1 MANLRFSPGFMKQIS
16 SFGSDLFAQDPSDP
30 RMGGGGMAGML
41 TRSVGGLAG
50 RDMRTGQEKI
60 TQGMAEIAPDDPQR
74 MAKMYGLMIEHGKP
88 EQKIAALGKM
98 QELSQNQQNLQRVQ
112 RYRDSLIANAN
123 QAGLGEL
130 TPQIVN
136 ANETQLK
143 ELAKTIGERQVKL
156 ASRGDDDLATVRYMQ
171 ARGVSKLDLQANYGE
186 DLAKMPSLE
195 EMAKIADAED
205 QGDIKAFRDA
215 EGNIQTYATLGQK
228 IRVPEKQPDGTVKY
242 KYVNAT
248 EAGLSPAPNVI
259 QNISD
264 SETLDK
270 KLVEGQATRILED
283 FDKAKTATETLGLA
297 RQALEMLPY
306 VNTGIFAEG
315 ITNVQRIASLLGAPD
330 SVTGNAAASQAYFS
344 NRGREFAKFVKN
356 FGSGNGI
363 TEKDVQIAQEIV
375 GGERTLDE
383 RALEKIIKDSIIV
396 AENLMGRHNSQV
408 DRLVKRGSNVAAD
421 LVLPPVL
428 ELGFDPTEFGM
439 APKAEEG
446 QKTTADYLR
455 EAQGL

>member
-1 MANLRFSPGFMKQIS
+1 MGLLDKLGILDQYKMSPTEG
-16 SFGSDLFAQDPSDP
+16 P
-30 RMGGGGMAGML
+30 
-41 TRSVGGLAG
+41 GGLMIQASPFTRQAARFAG
-50 RDMRTGQEKI
+50 GALGTEMRSNSEI
-60 TQGMAEIAPDDPQR
+60 LRAELAKVDPNDPQR
-74 MAKMYGLMIEHGKP
+74 MAKMYGLLAQYGTP
-88 EQKIAALGKM
+88 EQKIAATGKL
-98 QELSQNQQNLQRVQ
+98 QELGQNQQELQRVQ
-112 RYRDSLIANAN
+112 RYRDSLTISAN
-123 QAGLGEL
+123 QSGLSEL
-130 TPQIVN
+130 IPQIVN

-156 ASRGDDDLATVRYMQ
+156 ASRGDDDLATVRYMKT
-171 ARGVSKLDLQANYGE
+171 RGVSKPDLQAQYGE
-186 DLAKMPSLE
+186 DLANMPSFD
-195 EMAKIADAED
+195 EMVKIADAED

-228 IRVPEKQPDGTVKY
+228 IRLPEKQPDGTVEY

-264 SETLDK
+264 SEALDK
-270 KLVEGQATRILED
+270 KLSEGQATRILED

-315 ITNVQRIASLLGAPD
+315 ITNVQRVASLLGAPD

-383 RALEKIIKDSIIV
+383 RALEKIIRDSIIV

-408 DRLVKRGSNVAAD
+408 DRLVKRGSSVAAD

-428 ELGFDPTEFGM
+428 ELGFDPTEFGLT
-439 APKAEEG
+439 PKVEEG

>member
-1 MANLRFSPGFMKQIS
+1 MGLLDKLGILDQYKMSPTEG
-16 SFGSDLFAQDPSDP
+16 P
-30 RMGGGGMAGML
+30 
-41 TRSVGGLAG
+41 GGLMIQASPFTRQAARFLG
-50 RDMRTGQEKI
+50 GALGTEMRSNSEI
-60 TQGMAEIAPDDPQR
+60 LRAELAKVDPNDPQR
-74 MAKMYGLMIEHGKP
+74 MAKMYGLLAQYGTP
-88 EQKIAALGKM
+88 EQKIAATGKL
-98 QELSQNQQNLQRVQ
+98 QELGQNQQELQRVQ
-112 RYRDSLIANAN
+112 RYRDSLTISAN
-123 QAGLGEL
+123 QSGLSEL
-130 TPQIVN
+130 IPQIVN

-143 ELAKTIGERQVKL
+143 ELAKIIGQRQVKL
-156 ASRGDDDLATVRYMQ
+156 ASRPDDDSATVSYMKT
-171 ARGVSKLDLQANYGE
+171 RGVSKPDLQAQYGE
-186 DLAKMPSLE
+186 DLANMPSFD
-195 EMAKIADAED
+195 EMVKIADAED

-228 IRVPEKQPDGTVKY
+228 IRLPEKQPDGTVEY

-264 SETLDK
+264 SEALDK
-270 KLVEGQATRILED
+270 KLSEGQATRILED

-315 ITNVQRIASLLGAPD
+315 ITNVQRVASLLGAPD

-383 RALEKIIKDSIIV
+383 RALEKIIRDSIIV

-408 DRLVKRGSNVAAD
+408 DRLVKRGSSVAAD

-428 ELGFDPTEFGM
+428 ELGFDPTEFGLT
-439 APKAEEG
+439 PKVEEG

>member
-1 MANLRFSPGFMKQIS
+1 MGLLERTGVLDRYKVSPTQGTSGLLTGQPALS
-16 SFGSDLFAQDPSDP
+16 PFAQQAA
-30 RMGGGGMAGML
+30 RQIGGALGM
-41 TRSVGGLAG
+41 
-50 RDMRTGQEKI
+50 DMRTPNEKL
-60 TQGMAEIAPDDPQR
+60 TQGLSQIDPNDPQK
-74 MAKMYGLMIEHGKP
+74 MAKMYGLMVQFGTP
-88 EQKIAALGKM
+88 EQKIAATQKL
-98 QELSQNQQNLQRVQ
+98 QELGQNQQELQRVQ
-112 RYRDSLIANAN
+112 RYRDSLTISAN
-123 QAGLGEL
+123 QAGLSEL
-130 TPQIVN
+130 IPQIVN

-143 ELAKTIGERQVKL
+143 ELAKIIGERQVKL
-156 ASRGDDDLATVRYMQ
+156 ASRPDDDSATVSYMKT
-171 ARGVSKLDLQANYGE
+171 RGVSKPDLQAQYGE
-186 DLAKMPSLE
+186 DLANMPSFD
-195 EMAKIADAED
+195 EMVKIADAED

-228 IRVPEKQPDGTVKY
+228 IRLPEKQPDGTVEY

-264 SETLDK
+264 SEALDK
-270 KLVEGQATRILED
+270 KLSEGQATRILED

-306 VNTGIFAEG
+306 VNTGLLGEG
-315 ITNVQRIASLLGAPD
+315 ITNVQRVAELLGAPD
-330 SVTGNAAASQAYFS
+330 SITGNAAASQAYFS

-383 RALEKIIKDSIIV
+383 RALEKIIRDSIIV

-408 DRLVKRGSNVAAD
+408 DRLVKQGSKVAGD

-428 ELGFDPTEFGM
+428 ELGFDPAEFGM
-439 APKAEEG
+439 VPIAETD

>member
-1 MANLRFSPGFMKQIS
+1 MGLLDKLGILDQYKMSPTEG
-16 SFGSDLFAQDPSDP
+16 P
-30 RMGGGGMAGML
+30 
-41 TRSVGGLAG
+41 GGLMIQASPFTRQAARFLG
-50 RDMRTGQEKI
+50 GALGTEMRSNSEI
-60 TQGMAEIAPDDPQR
+60 LRAELAKVDPNDPQR
-74 MAKMYGLMIEHGKP
+74 MAKMYGLLAQYGTP
-88 EQKIAALGKM
+88 EQKIAATGKL
-98 QELSQNQQNLQRVQ
+98 QELGQNQQELQRVQ
-112 RYRDSLIANAN
+112 RYRDSLTISAN
-123 QAGLGEL
+123 QSGLSEL
-130 TPQIVN
+130 IPQIVN

-156 ASRGDDDLATVRYMQ
+156 ASRGDDDLATVRYMKT
-171 ARGVSKLDLQANYGE
+171 RGVSKPDLQAQYGE
-186 DLAKMPSLE
+186 DLANMPSFD
-195 EMAKIADAED
+195 EMVKIADAED

-228 IRVPEKQPDGTVKY
+228 IRLPEKQPDGTVEY

-264 SETLDK
+264 SEALDK
-270 KLVEGQATRILED
+270 KLSEGQATRILED

-315 ITNVQRIASLLGAPD
+315 ITNVQRVASLLGAPD

-383 RALEKIIKDSIIV
+383 RALEKIIRDSIIV

-408 DRLVKRGSNVAAD
+408 DRLVKRGSSVAAD

-428 ELGFDPTEFGM
+428 ELGFDPTEFGLT
-439 APKAEEG
+439 PKVEEG

>member
-1 MANLRFSPGFMKQIS
+1 MGLLDRIGAFERYKVSPTQGTSGLMTGAGRPMS
-16 SFGSDLFAQDPSDP
+16 PFAQQAA
-30 RMGGGGMAGML
+30 RNIGGALGM
-41 TRSVGGLAG
+41 
-50 RDMRTGQEKI
+50 DMRTPNEKLQ
-60 TQGMAEIAPDDPQR
+60 QGLSAIDPNDPQK
-74 MAKMYGLMIEHGKP
+74 MAKMYGLLAQFGTP
-88 EQKIAALGKM
+88 EQRIAATGKM
-98 QELSQNQQNLQRVQ
+98 QELAQNQQNLQRVQ

-171 ARGVSKLDLQANYGE
+171 TRGVTKPDLQTQFGE
-186 DLAKMPSLE
+186 DLADMPSLD
-195 EMAKIADAED
+195 EMIKIADAED

-228 IRVPEKQPDGTVKY
+228 IRVPETQPDGTVEY

-264 SETLDK
+264 SEALDK
-270 KLVEGQATRILED
+270 KLAEGQATRILED

-315 ITNVQRIASLLGAPD
+315 ITNVQRVAALLGAPD
-330 SVTGNAAASQAYFS
+330 SITGNAAASQAYFS

-363 TEKDVQIAQEIV
+363 TEKDVKIAQQIVAGEI
-375 GGERTLDE
+375 ELDE
-383 RALEKIIKDSIIV
+383 RALEQIIRDSITIS
-396 AENLMGRHNSQV
+396 ENLIGRHNSQV
-408 DRLVKRGSNVAAD
+408 DRLVKRGSSVAGD

-439 APKAEEG
+439 ATVAEPG
-446 QKTTADYLR
+446 QKTTTDYLR
-455 EAQGL
+455 EAEGL

>member
-1 MANLRFSPGFMKQIS
+1 MSIFDMRGINPLTVSPTQGVS
-16 SFGSDLFAQDPSDP
+16 
-30 RMGGGGMAGML
+30 GML
-41 TRSVGGLAG
+41 TSQQAGVNPAVQLATRSIGGLLG
-50 RDMRTGQEKI
+50 VDMRTPQEKL
-60 TQGMAEIAPDDPQR
+60 TQELAKVDPNDPQK
-74 MAKMYGLMIEHGKP
+74 MAKMYGLMVQFGTP
-88 EQKIAALGKM
+88 EQKIAATQKLQELAQQKASAQQQERYRQSLINTADSIGMGDLTAQITNASVDELRDLGK
-98 QELSQNQQNLQRVQ
+98 EIGKR
-112 RYRDSLIANAN
+112 
-123 QAGLGEL
+123 
-130 TPQIVN
+130 QI
-136 ANETQLK
+136 Q
-143 ELAKTIGERQVKL
+143 L
-156 ASRGDDDLATVRYMQ
+156 ASRGDDDKATISYMQ
-171 ARGVSKLDLQANYGE
+171 TRGVSKPDLQAQYGNN
-186 DLAKMPSLE
+186 LADMPSLD
-195 EMAKIADAED
+195 EMVKIADAEN

-228 IRVPEKQPDGTVKY
+228 IRVPERQSDGTVEY
-242 KYVNAT
+242 NYVNAT

-264 SETLDK
+264 SEALDK
-270 KLVEGQATRILED
+270 KLTEGQAERILED

-306 VNTGIFAEG
+306 VNTGLFGEG
-315 ITNVQRIASLLGAPD
+315 ITNVQRVAELLGAPD
-330 SVTGNAAASQAYFS
+330 SITGNAAASQAYFS

-383 RALEKIIKDSIIV
+383 RALEKIIRDSIIV

-408 DRLVKRGSNVAAD
+408 DRLVKQGSNVAGD

-428 ELGFDPTEFGM
+428 ELGFDPAEFGM
-439 APKAEEG
+439 APIAEPD

>member
-1 MANLRFSPGFMKQIS
+1 MGLLDKLGILDQYKMSPTEG
-16 SFGSDLFAQDPSDP
+16 P
-30 RMGGGGMAGML
+30 
-41 TRSVGGLAG
+41 GGLMVQASPFTRQAARFAG
-50 RDMRTGQEKI
+50 GALGTEMRSNSEI
-60 TQGMAEIAPDDPQR
+60 LRAELAKVDPNDPQR
-74 MAKMYGLMIEHGKP
+74 MAKMYGLLAQYGTP
-88 EQKIAALGKM
+88 EQKIAATGKL
-98 QELSQNQQNLQRVQ
+98 QELGQNQQELQRVQ
-112 RYRDSLIANAN
+112 RYRDSLTISAN
-123 QAGLGEL
+123 QSGLSEL
-130 TPQIVN
+130 IPQIVN

-156 ASRGDDDLATVRYMQ
+156 ASRGDDDSATVSYMKT
-171 ARGVSKLDLQANYGE
+171 RGVSKPDLQAQYGE
-186 DLAKMPSLE
+186 DLADMPSFD
-195 EMAKIADAED
+195 EMVKIADAED
-205 QGDIKAFRDA
+205 QGDIKAFKDA

-228 IRVPEKQPDGTVKY
+228 IRLPEKQPDGTVEY

-264 SETLDK
+264 SEALDK
-270 KLVEGQATRILED
+270 KLSEGQAEIILKD

-315 ITNVQRIASLLGAPD
+315 ITNVQRVASLLGAPD

-383 RALEKIIKDSIIV
+383 RALEKIIRDSIVV

-408 DRLVKRGSNVAAD
+408 DRLVKRGSSVAGD

-439 APKAEEG
+439 TPKVEEG
-446 QKTTADYLR
+446 QKTTTDYLE
-455 EAQGL
+455 EAQRLSQGL

>member
-1 MANLRFSPGFMKQIS
+1 MARLGGNLAGLFTNNPVNAVSATGQPLIGGSQAANL
-16 SFGSDLFAQDPSDP
+16 
-30 RMGGGGMAGML
+30 L
-41 TRSVGGLAG
+41 TRSVGGLLG
-50 RDMRTGQEKI
+50 KDLRTPQEKLQ
-60 TQGMAEIAPDDPQR
+60 QGLSAIDPNDPQK
-74 MAKMYGLMIEHGKP
+74 MAKMYGLLAQFGTP
-88 EQKIAALGKM
+88 EQRIAATGKM
-98 QELSQNQQNLQRVQ
+98 QELAQNQQNLQRVQ

-171 ARGVSKLDLQANYGE
+171 TRGVTKPDLQTQFGE
-186 DLAKMPSLE
+186 DLADMPSLD
-195 EMAKIADAED
+195 EMIKIADAED

-228 IRVPEKQPDGTVKY
+228 IRVPETQPDGTVEY

-248 EAGLSPAPNVI
+248 EAGLSPAPNVV

-264 SETLDK
+264 SEALDK
-270 KLVEGQATRILED
+270 KLAEGQATRILED

-315 ITNVQRIASLLGAPD
+315 ITNVQRVAALLGAPD
-330 SVTGNAAASQAYFS
+330 SITGNAAASQAYFS

-363 TEKDVQIAQEIV
+363 TEKDVKIAQQIVAGEI
-375 GGERTLDE
+375 ELDE
-383 RALEKIIKDSIIV
+383 RALEQIIRDSITIS
-396 AENLMGRHNSQV
+396 ENLIGRHNSQV
-408 DRLVKRGSNVAAD
+408 DRLVKRGSSVAGD

-439 APKAEEG
+439 ATVAEPG
-446 QKTTADYLR
+446 QKTTTDYLR
-455 EAQGL
+455 EAEGL